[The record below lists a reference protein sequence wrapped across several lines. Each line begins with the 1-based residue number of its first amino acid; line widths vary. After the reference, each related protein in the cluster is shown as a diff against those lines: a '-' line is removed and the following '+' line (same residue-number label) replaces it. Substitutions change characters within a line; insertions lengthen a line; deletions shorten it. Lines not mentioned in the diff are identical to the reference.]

1 VNYQFQKKP
10 SYLPRQSQALL
21 SRAHSPEISLLASF
35 LIFGNTLILAAN
47 RYPGVQVLLQASFE
61 DTSFTDTKFGAISN
75 INYIGKILKDL
86 LISLALE
93 DISAQAI

>member
-1 VNYQFQKKP
+1 
-10 SYLPRQSQALL
+10 LL
-21 SRAHSPEISLLASF
+21 LIDNPEHRSSSK
-35 LIFGNTLILAAN
+35 
-47 RYPGVQVLLQASFE
+47 ASFE